1 MASPK
6 PRASVGGAASK
17 GGQRAAQA
25 AQQLDTEIT
34 GAGKLLAAAAQPR
47 RQRLSVL
54 RRLFALAGKMKIF
67 PPHERDRL
75 VDDIAKAITNS
86 SSLRPQHFGCRDWR
100 GVAGLIVQH
109 FERMESLSARTFRAF
124 SAAETRKGH
133 ESGLRGMLFN
143 TFVRHFTPLW
153 DDFTATAKESVQR
166 LNESL
171 RKTAGNRTNTRLVNA
186 HGIAVQDSGA
196 FSTTI
201 QRGRE
206 VVIVL
211 RKKGT
216 KGQAPDELFEEESI
230 DDVLVTSAD
239 RKGKGGGK
247 YWLFPVEVESKTP
260 AAAGGFAKQIANA
273 QVRFG
278 EVEVVRIELTIE
290 GRAKRVRIPA
300 DRLVFDL
307 HDSAEYAVS
316 LFSSARWKDELTVSE
331 RRELTTALKKVNLEN
346 LKIISGLSQ
355 FRVQSTDKH
364 GGMSFRRLDLALDIS
379 HINQIIRAAILAG
392 SRPRP

>member
-1 MASPK
+1 MASPKPLTSPK

-17 GGQRAAQA
+17 AGQRTTQA
-25 AQQLDTEIT
+25 TQQLGTQIA
-34 GAGKLLAAAAQPR
+34 GAGKMLAAAIPPR

-54 RRLFALAGKMKIF
+54 RRLFMLAGKMKAF
-67 PPHERDRL
+67 PPHERNQL
-75 VDDIAKAITNS
+75 VDDIAKAIADS
-86 SSLRPQHFGCRDWR
+86 SPLRPQHFGCRDWR
-100 GVAGLIVQH
+100 GLAGLMVQH

-153 DDFTATAKESVQR
+153 NDLTAAAKGSVQR

-171 RKTAGNRTNTRLVNA
+171 RKTAGKRTNTRLVNA
-186 HGIAVQDSGA
+186 RGVAVQDCGA

-201 QRGRE
+201 RRGRE

-216 KGQAPDELFEEESI
+216 KGQAPELFEEESI

-239 RKGKGGGK
+239 RQGGGK

-260 AAAGGFAKQIANA
+260 AAASGFGKQIANA

-290 GRAKRVRIPA
+290 GRAKRVTIPA
-300 DRLVFDL
+300 DSLVFDL
-307 HDSAEYAVS
+307 HDSAEWAVS

-331 RRELTTALKKVNLEN
+331 RRELATALKKVNLEN

-355 FRVQSTDKH
+355 FRVQSTEKH

-392 SRPRP
+392 S